1 MAVTGA
7 TLEEMA
13 VLTAR
18 VLSAGALPLLAGVRG
33 QTARLTAVV
42 LGVPEAALVV
52 TVVVTT
58 DETLTTVTVMLAVS
72 LPRLTHLYIVPHTAV
87 FPTSALHLEALHLLG
102 IHHDGQGR
110 LPRGGVFQEGELEEG
125 FKKRKKKIS
134 GLFHVVIRE
143 KTHFSE
149 KCSKCVKTSRKE
161 L

>member
-7 TLEEMA
+7 TLEEM
-13 VLTAR
+13 VVDTAR
-18 VLSAGALPLLAGVRG
+18 VISAGALPLLAGVRG

-110 LPRGGVFQEGELEEG
+110 LPRGGVFQEGELEKG
-125 FKKRKKKIS
+125 LKKIKKKIG

-149 KCSKCVKTSRKE
+149 KCSKWDKTMRKE